1 MTNSELFTAAH
12 KLAKTFIG
20 NYRACFTLALS
31 NLRNNINENNM
42 KNQITADLESKEYFF
57 NGKKGRFVVMNGTK
71 PFFYENENSNNEA
84 LWTELTH
91 NEWKV
96 YCKLREQVGKYQDA
110 ILLKQNIF
118 DTGYG
123 FFAKDT
129 KRNRDLVNRFGID
142 SIEMI

>member
-1 MTNSELFTAAH
+1 MTNSQLFTAAH

-20 NYRACFTLALS
+20 DYRACFKLALH
-31 NLRNNINENNM
+31 NLRNDINENIM
-42 KNQITADLESKEYFF
+42 KNQITANLESKEYFF

-71 PFFYENENSNNEA
+71 PFFYENENSDNEA
-84 LWTELTH
+84 LWNVLTGS
-91 NEWKV
+91 EWRM
-96 YCKLREQVGKYQDA
+96 YCTLREQVGKYQDA
-110 ILLKQNIF
+110 ILLKQNVF